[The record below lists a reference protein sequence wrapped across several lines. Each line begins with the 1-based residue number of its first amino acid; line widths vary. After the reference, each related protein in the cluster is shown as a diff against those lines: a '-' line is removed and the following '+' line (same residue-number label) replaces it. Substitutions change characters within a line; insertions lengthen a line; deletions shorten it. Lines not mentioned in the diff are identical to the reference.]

1 VSWPVG
7 TVSELAEVISGYAF
21 KSTWFGEGN
30 SKVIRIGDLKNGRID
45 VENAACFD
53 EKANPVKEQFKIREG
68 DILMALSGATVGKI
82 AVATVDTVG
91 CYLNQRVAIVRSKS
105 PESADYLKYVFS
117 GSYLDKLLLSAGGA
131 AQPNLSPK
139 DLASMEIP
147 LPPLEEQKRIAAI
160 LDKADSVRRKR
171 QQAIDLADDFL
182 RSVFLDMFGDPET
195 KGWEITTVEKVAG
208 STKGSMRT
216 GPFGS
221 QLLHSEFVEKGIAV
235 LGIDNA
241 VENKFKWGKQRFITE
256 EKYQQ
261 LKRYTVKPDDVII
274 TIMGTCGRCAVV
286 PEDIPTSINTKHIC
300 CITLDKDKCL
310 SSFLHSYFLY
320 HPDCQKYLATNTKGA
335 IMAGLNMGIVKGI
348 PVPLVPLSLQVK
360 YDSIVRRLNVLS
372 EGLSGHEE
380 IGSLLF
386 NSLSQKAFAG
396 EL

>member
-1 VSWPVG
+1 VTKG
-7 TVSELAEVISGYAF
+7 TTPTSLGMAF
-21 KSTWFGEGN
+21 EDEGVPFLRIQNLFG
-30 SKVIRIGDLKNGRID
+30 SSVHLK
-45 VENAACFD
+45 
-53 EKANPVKEQFKIREG
+53 
-68 DILMALSGATVGKI
+68 DILYISEDTHNALNRSKIMAGDFLITI
-82 AVATVDTVG
+82 AGTIG
-91 CYLNQRVAIVRSKS
+91 RVAIVPDDFPEANCNQAVAILRFDKSKLF
-105 PESADYLKYVFS
+105 PRYLLHWLTTNDALQQIS
-117 GSYLDKLLLSAGGA
+117 GKKVTATIS
-131 AQPNLSPK
+131 NLSLGQIK
-139 DLASMEIP
+139 ELEIP
-147 LPPLEEQKRIAAI
+147 LPPLDEQEHIAAI
-160 LDKADSVRRKR
+160 LDKADAIRRKR
-171 QQAIDLADDFL
+171 QQAIQLADDFL

-195 KGWEITTVEKVAG
+195 KGWEITTVEKVAE

-348 PVPLVPLSLQVK
+348 PVPLVPLNLQVK
-360 YDSIVRRLNVLS
+360 YDSMARRLNGLSKELS
-372 EGLSGHEE
+372 EHKESGN
-380 IGSLLF
+380 SLF